1 MFKKLLAVALAAVLA
16 AVVSLPSM
24 AASPPSLDQVTMSF
38 DIDKTKA
45 MPGGD
50 TLAVNDAQATA
61 ASGSLQ
67 SVLNYSEKPPTAGAG
82 TMVAA
87 KSKGKKKSKRSVLE
101 VPSQSRSPA

>member
-38 DIDKTKA
+38 DLDKSKA
-45 MPGGD
+45 MPGGE
-50 TLAVNDAQATA
+50 LFAVTDATA
-61 ASGSLQ
+61 IAATGAL
-67 SVLNYSEKPPTAGAG
+67 LNYSEKPPAAVAG

-87 KSKGKKKSKRSVLE
+87 KKLKGKKKSQRSVVE
-101 VPSQSRSPA
+101 VPGLSRSPA

>member
-24 AASPPSLDQVTMSF
+24 AASPPSLDQYTMSF
-38 DIDKTKA
+38 DIDKTNA
-45 MPGGD
+45 LPVGD
-50 TLAVNDAQATA
+50 TFAVNDATPTA
-61 ASGSLQ
+61 AAGASC
-67 SVLNYSEKPPTAGAG
+67 VFTYSEKPPTAAAG